1 MLEIRYNP
9 GRIQPNHEAWE
20 ETRKPMA
27 AAWQTTDGSRFFTVN
42 VHLSSKRFGSS
53 PHGDARPPVNGRIE
67 RRTQQ
72 VNITADFVKSVLAKD
87 TNASVIVAGDMNDFV
102 QTRSVFRSF
111 ENVLTDINDASDVDP
126 VERYTYVYEQ
136 HMQEIDH
143 MFVSDAIVRRGTKV
157 EHVHVNTWARST
169 ASTDRASDHD
179 PTVAKVWV
187 CDRVPDDEGTYT
199 CSV

>member
-1 MLEIRYNP
+1 
-9 GRIQPNHEAWE
+9 
-20 ETRKPMA
+20 MA

-72 VNITADFVKSVLAKD
+72 INITADFVKSILDKD
-87 TNASVIVAGDMNDFV
+87 VNASVIVAGDMNDFT
-102 QTRSVFRSF
+102 QARSVFQGF
-111 ENVLTDINDASDVDP
+111 KDVLTDINDASDVPP

-143 MFVSDAIVRRGTKV
+143 MFVSDAIVQRGTEV

-169 ASTDRASDHD
+169 ASSDRASDHD

-187 CDRVPDDEGTYT
+187 CDRPAQGQSKYS
-199 CSV
+199 CY